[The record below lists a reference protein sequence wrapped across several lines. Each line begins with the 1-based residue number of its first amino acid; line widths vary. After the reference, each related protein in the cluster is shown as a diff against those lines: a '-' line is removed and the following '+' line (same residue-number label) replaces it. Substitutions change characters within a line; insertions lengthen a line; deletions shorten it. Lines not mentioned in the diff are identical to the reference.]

1 MRIGLLMLGN
11 ASVQAMVGRARL
23 AEDGRLPSLT
33 GEFVF
38 GSATLKRRPHR
49 ASRIC
54 VDFVDERLSVSKI
67 DDRSRA
73 LRKSREQQR

>member
-1 MRIGLLMLGN
+1 MRMGLLMLGN

-23 AEDGRLPSLT
+23 AEGGRLRSLT

-38 GSATLKRRPHR
+38 GSATLKRRPLR
-49 ASRIC
+49 APRIW

-67 DDRSRA
+67 DDRSPA
-73 LRKSREQQR
+73 PRKSREQQR

>member
-23 AEDGRLPSLT
+23 AEDRRLRSLT

-38 GSATLKRRPHR
+38 GSATLKRRPLR
-49 ASRIC
+49 APRIW

-67 DDRSRA
+67 DDRSPRPQ
-73 LRKSREQQR
+73 EVT